1 MPAVHVGNPAT
12 TPGNIKGWLGD
23 SALDSRGALKMERE
37 IIYKWAY
44 VGTFAFDERPDELV
58 GEV

>member
-23 SALDSRGALKMERE
+23 SALDSMKMERKTV
-37 IIYKWAY
+37 YKWAY
-44 VGTFAFDERPDELV
+44 VGTFAFDERPEELV

>member
-1 MPAVHVGNPAT
+1 MTAVHVGDPAT
-12 TPGNIKGWLGD
+12 TPGNIKGWIGD
-23 SALDSRGALKMERE
+23 SALDSRGALKMEHK

-44 VGTFAFDERPDELV
+44 AGTFAFDERPEELV